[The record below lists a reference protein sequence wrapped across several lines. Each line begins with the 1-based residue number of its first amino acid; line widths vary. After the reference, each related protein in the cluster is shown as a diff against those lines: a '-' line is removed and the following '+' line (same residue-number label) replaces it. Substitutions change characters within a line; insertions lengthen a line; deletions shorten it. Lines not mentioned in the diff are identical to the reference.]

1 MRIRKSTL
9 FLVCPTDFLESTIN
23 KEFKGDNLFY
33 SSLGNNASFC
43 TNTVTNLEELVIN
56 NNIKEIYFVL
66 STQNKII
73 LHAMAGQSLSQI
85 RGLKNFDSY
94 IKKNKEMSELFWNSN
109 DTTRVIISY
118 FINQKIEQ
126 LKENFRSDI
135 NRLVNIKG
143 KIFFKTENK
152 FLNIYSKFVCLNN
165 LNLN

>member
-1 MRIRKSTL
+1 MKIRKSTL
-9 FLVCPTDFLESTIN
+9 FLVCPTDCLESTIN

-33 SSLGNNASFC
+33 SSLVNNSSFC
-43 TNTVTNLEELVIN
+43 INTVTNLEELVIN

-73 LHAMAGQSLSQI
+73 LHAMAGQSLAQI
-85 RGLKNFDSY
+85 RGLQNFDSH
-94 IKKNKEMSELFWNSN
+94 IKKNKELSELFWNSN
-109 DTTRVIISY
+109 NTTRVIISY
-118 FINQKIEQ
+118 FINQKIVQ

-143 KIFFKTENK
+143 KIFSKTENK
-152 FLNIYSKFVCLNN
+152 FINIYSKLVCLNN